1 MSMPKYLAVSP
12 LGAAAFGVALTLT
25 LLAESPQPAGAA
37 ELRIY
42 TSGAP
47 AEVQKTLAP
56 KFTAKSGDPLSFT
69 IGPLAAIQARLNAG
83 EKADVVVFPTPIIE
97 RLDKAGLVRAASRVD
112 LARVGIG
119 VVVREGAPRP
129 DVSSVDGLRKA
140 LLDARSIAHPDP
152 TGGGFTGAQIAR
164 IIERLGIADAV
175 KPKVKLA
182 FAIAGGVDSIANG
195 DSELGLFNIS
205 EILPVKGVTLVGPL
219 PRELQSYITFAGAIH
234 SGSAAPEAAST
245 YLRSLAAP
253 DAQDAWKKGG
263 FEPLQ
268 AEH

>member
-1 MSMPKYLAVSP
+1 MQRHPHARDIRLSLLGMLVAFAVTVPTSP
-12 LGAAAFGVALTLT
+12 V
-25 LLAESPQPAGAA
+25 PAA

-47 AEVQKTLAP
+47 ADVQKNLAG
-56 KFTAKSGDPLSFT
+56 KFSAATGDQLSFT
-69 IGPLAAIQARLNAG
+69 FGPLAAIQDKLNAG
-83 EKADVVVFPTPIIE
+83 EKADVVVFPTPIID
-97 RLDKAGLVRAASRVD
+97 RLDKGGLVRAGSRVD

-129 DVSSVDGLRKA
+129 DISSVDGVRKA
-140 LLDARSIAHPDP
+140 LLDARSVAHPDP
-152 TGGGFTGAQIAR
+152 AGGGFTGAQIAR
-164 IIERLGIADAV
+164 IIERLGIADVV

-182 FAIAGGVDSIANG
+182 YAIAGGVDSVAKG
-195 DSELGLFNIS
+195 DAELGLFNIS

-234 SGSAAPEAAST
+234 AGSTAPEAAST
-245 YLRSLAAP
+245 YLRALAAP

-263 FEPLQ
+263 FEPL
-268 AEH
+268 